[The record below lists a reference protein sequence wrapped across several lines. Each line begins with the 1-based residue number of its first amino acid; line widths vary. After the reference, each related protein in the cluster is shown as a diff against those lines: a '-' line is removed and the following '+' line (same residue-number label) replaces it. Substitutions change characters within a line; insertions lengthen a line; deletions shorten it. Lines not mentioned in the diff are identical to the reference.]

1 MDIRNAVNDNAKLN
15 RYELEIDG
23 TIAFVNYSRTSGV
36 ATFSHAEVPQKLSGQ
51 GVGSALARGALEL
64 ARAQGYKVIPRC
76 SFIVAF
82 IRKHP
87 EFQDLV
93 AEGAA

>member
-1 MDIRNAVNDNAKLN
+1 M
-15 RYELEIDG
+15 
-23 TIAFVNYSRTSGV
+23 V
-36 ATFSHAEVPQKLSGQ
+36 ALTQGYGQ
-51 GVGSALARGALEL
+51 AGIALALGVQHGAAALALAAAALVRGALEL

-76 SFIVAF
+76 SFITAF

-93 AEGAA
+93 VEGAA